1 MEIFGKQLNVQDYSC
16 SFDDKLYPKLKV
28 PRLNLYVQ
36 ITKWCNATCKICNT
50 REICES
56 FDFEKFET
64 VLKELSKKIVIG
76 KVAITGG
83 EPLTCVDKT
92 VKVISIAR
100 KYCSTVTLNTNGS
113 FKRELEM
120 VYPLVDQIDISKH
133 HYCEQ
138 IHKNIMG
145 IETLNLFKIAS
156 IDPDHKVS
164 INCVLQ
170 KGAIDS
176 YEKMIKFLEYAGESG
191 IKFVKFISL
200 LPLTEEAIANYID
213 PSDMMNQCKRFT
225 NTGML
230 YDHQMCRCFEFLYLS
245 KAYTTIKVVIRHT
258 TDSNYSCVKQFVF
271 NGKNLFDGFSKHTV
285 IL

>member
-1 MEIFGKQLNVQDYSC
+1 
-16 SFDDKLYPKLKV
+16 
-28 PRLNLYVQ
+28 
-36 ITKWCNATCKICNT
+36 
-50 REICES
+50 
-56 FDFEKFET
+56 
-64 VLKELSKKIVIG
+64 
-76 KVAITGG
+76 
-83 EPLTCVDKT
+83 
-92 VKVISIAR
+92 
-100 KYCSTVTLNTNGS
+100 
-113 FKRELEM
+113 M